1 MYFSAFPIMLYDSI
15 GDYNFKNVTNL
26 LRRVGLRAKVK
37 TNVMLFDTYDVKDGE
52 TPEMLAD
59 KLYGDPE
66 LHWVVL
72 MVNDITDRFHQWPM
86 NSFQFNQY
94 IVDKYDD
101 VNDTHHY
108 EIAQDSGDTTVKIW
122 VENDADTDAYTST
135 AITRITNYEYEQ
147 KEQDR
152 KRQIQLLDP
161 TYVSMFINEFNDKMG
176 ESII

>member
-1 MYFSAFPIMLYDSI
+1 MYFNAFPIMLYDSI
-15 GDYNFKNVTNL
+15 GDYNFKDVTNL
-26 LRRVGLRAKVK
+26 LRRVRLRTKVK

-86 NSFQFNQY
+86 SSFQFNQY
-94 IVDKYDD
+94 VLDKYDD
-101 VNDTHHY
+101 VNGTHHY

-122 VENDADTDAYTST
+122 VENDVDTDAYTGLT
-135 AITRITNYEYEQ
+135 PITNYEYEQ
-147 KEQDR
+147 EEQDK
-152 KRQIQLLDP
+152 KRQIQLLDSR
-161 TYVSMFINEFNDKMG
+161 YVNIFINEFNDRMG

>member
-1 MYFSAFPIMLYDSI
+1 MYFNAFPIIPYDSI
-15 GDYNFKNVTNL
+15 GDYNFKDVTNL

-37 TNVMLFDTYDVKDGE
+37 TNVMLFDTYDVKEGE
-52 TPEMLAD
+52 TPEMIAD
-59 KLYGDPE
+59 KLYGTTE

-86 NSFQFNQY
+86 NSSQFNQY
-94 IVDKYDD
+94 VPDKYDD
-101 VNDTHHY
+101 VNGTHHY

-122 VENDADTDAYTST
+122 VENDVDTDAYTST
-135 AITRITNYEYEQ
+135 AITPITNYEYEQ
-147 KEQDR
+147 DEQDR

-161 TYVSMFINEFNDKMG
+161 DYLSIFVNEFQKKMG